1 MNDAEILGLYP
12 VSYAQ
17 ARARF
22 LAAAHAAHATVD
34 SQLLSGYTDAVG
46 DALTLDAAYL
56 GPKDASRVLVMLA
69 GTHGSE
75 GYAASPLLT
84 AFLPQASR
92 WLEHQGDIGVLL
104 VHAVNP
110 YGFAHVLRTN
120 EHNVDLNRNF
130 IDFSKPVPG
139 NPEYRALHALLCPAD
154 RSDSGARAAQAA
166 LDAWVA
172 EHGQASFFDALFRGQ
187 YEVPEGLIYGGTERQ
202 WSNRALQGLA
212 ERFLGQARRIAFI
225 DWHTGLGEYG
235 KPFFLCFNEFG
246 GPEWERCCAWWGR
259 DAVETKGGFNGAARP
274 RYSGLVFQ
282 GMRGFC
288 GQAEFAGAVIEFGTT
303 PPDATIAGLQLDNRL
318 RFDAELGDARRAA
331 LLEQAMESFCP
342 QDPQWRLD
350 VMQEGLAIAR
360 RAFDGLCAWS

>member
-22 LAAAHAAHATVD
+22 LAAAHAVHATVD
-34 SQLLSGYTDAVG
+34 SQLLSGYADAMG
-46 DALTLDAAYL
+46 DPLTLDAAYL

-139 NPEYRALHALLCPAD
+139 NPEYRTLHALLCPAD
-154 RSDSGARAAQAA
+154 RSDSGARAARAA
-166 LDAWVA
+166 LDAWMA

-202 WSNRALQGLA
+202 WSNRALQALA
-212 ERFLGQARRIAFI
+212 ERFLGQARRIAFV

-259 DAVETKGGFNGAARP
+259 DAVETRGGFNGAARP

-282 GMRGFC
+282 GMREFC
-288 GQAEFAGAVIEFGTT
+288 EQAEFAGAVIEFGTT

-318 RFDAELGDARRAA
+318 RFDAELGDAQRAA